1 MADLFSAK
9 DAQKLSS
16 LNDPKVILKTILE
29 EIKEAALD
37 GKWKYITRS
46 YGFGDD
52 VLYDNEI
59 NYPSAIREIL
69 RSLRDLGFNAS
80 VETSE
85 QQFVDIFLLVTWE
98 A

>member
-9 DAQKLSS
+9 DAQKLS
-16 LNDPKVILKTILE
+16 LLHDPKVLLKTILE
-29 EIKEAALD
+29 EIEEAALE

-46 YGFGDD
+46 YGFGDGA
-52 VLYDNEI
+52 LYGNEI
-59 NYPSAIREIL
+59 NYPSAIKEIL
-69 RSLRDLGFNAS
+69 RSLRNLGFNAS

-85 QQFVDIFLLVTWE
+85 QQFVDIFLLVTRE

>member
-16 LNDPKVILKTILE
+16 LKDPKVLLKTILD

-46 YGFGDD
+46 YGFGDGA
-52 VLYDNEI
+52 LYDNEI
-59 NYPSAIREIL
+59 NYPSAIKEIL
-69 RSLRDLGFNAS
+69 SSLRDLGFNAS